1 MPRYFFDIT
10 DLGRGHTDDVGSE
23 LADLNEARHEA
34 LATLDDISRGKLE
47 EEGDRRFVVEV
58 HEGDG
63 PALFRASLILKL
75 EELAS

>member
-1 MPRYFFDIT
+1 MPRYFFNVT
-10 DLGRGHTDDVGSE
+10 NEGRGHADDVGSE

-34 LATLDDISRGKLE
+34 LATLGDISRGKLE
-47 EEGDRRFVVEV
+47 KNRDRRFVVEV

-75 EELAS
+75 EELAD